1 MENVLSSARVAIEN
15 AQTNEEIKGFI
26 INYGY
31 DDERL
36 QEGLELL
43 KTADDL
49 YQAQKSKRGEQIT
62 VSNQLQ
68 EKFDHAYNL
77 YIGYV
82 KLARLVLKDDPGAIT
97 TLGLVGER
105 KRTFPGF
112 IAQAKQFYLN
122 AMNNEEI
129 FEKIK
134 KFAITKEKLQAG
146 LDLLSEIE
154 KTDSFQE
161 SKKGASQDATLLRNT
176 AFKKLMQ
183 WMSEFTQA
191 SRIALASRPQLL
203 ETLGILARSEG
214 YKRKSKNENEEET
227 EDLTESE

>member
-1 MENVLSSARVAIEN
+1 MKISKRKMANVLASARVAIEN
-15 AQTNEEIKGFI
+15 AQANEEIKGFI
-26 INYGY
+26 VNYGF

-36 QEGLELL
+36 QEGSELL
-43 KTADDL
+43 KTAEAL
-49 YQAQKSKRGEQIT
+49 YQEQKSKRGDQIT

-68 EKFDHAYNL
+68 EKFDHAYTL
-77 YIGYV
+77 YMGYV
-82 KLARLVLKDDPGAIT
+82 KLSRLALKDDPGANT

-105 KRTFPGF
+105 NRTFSGF

-154 KTDSFQE
+154 KTDRPQE

-176 AFKKLMQ
+176 AFKELMQ
-183 WMSEFTQA
+183 WMSEFTVA

-203 ETLGILARSEG
+203 ETLGILARLE
-214 YKRKSKNENEEET
+214 
-227 EDLTESE
+227 